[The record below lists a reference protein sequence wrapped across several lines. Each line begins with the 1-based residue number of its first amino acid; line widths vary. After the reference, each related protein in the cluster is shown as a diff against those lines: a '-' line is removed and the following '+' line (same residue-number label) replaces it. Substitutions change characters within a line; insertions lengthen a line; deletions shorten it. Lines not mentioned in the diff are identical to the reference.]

1 MTAIAGEVEARPARP
16 DGSLLLQ
23 KANDLFASTLDERAV
38 LDRLPG
44 LIVPALADWCRVE
57 LMDEKGS
64 YELVASTGTDIE
76 GGAVQDIPM
85 NVRGMLVGVI
95 HMGCVDRE
103 RHSGE
108 ERLELALEVARRA
121 AMAIDNARLYARA
134 ESANR
139 AKDVFLAT
147 LSHEMKTPLTAILG
161 WTRMLRS
168 DGPTSPFF
176 DEALEAVEQSAR
188 VQERLIEDLLDVSR
202 VVAGKL
208 QIDRKRT
215 ALHDVI
221 RSAVEIIAPV
231 ANQNDVHLRVHE
243 NADVVVFADE
253 VRLRQ
258 VIWNLLTNAVKFT
271 PAGGFVEIRT
281 ERDEKTARVR
291 VRDTGRGIRRDALP
305 HLFEQFHQVTV
316 ADRVKHHGL
325 GLGLS
330 IVKHLITAHGG
341 TVAAH
346 SDGEGKGAEFVV
358 SLPLFR
364 NSASVDY

>member
-1 MTAIAGEVEARPARP
+1 MTTTAAEVEARPTRV
-16 DGSLLLQ
+16 DGSRLLQ

-44 LIVPALADWCRVE
+44 LIVPLLADWCRVE
-57 LMDEKGS
+57 LVDEKGS
-64 YELVASTGTDIE
+64 LHSVVQAGTPNDE
-76 GGAVQDIPM
+76 DALQDIPM
-85 NVRGMLVGVI
+85 NVRGMLIGVI
-95 HMGCVDRE
+95 HMGSVDWDRRGRE
-103 RHSGE
+103 E
-108 ERLELALEVARRA
+108 TLELAHEVARRA
-121 AMAIDNARLYARA
+121 AMAIDNARLYTRA

-168 DGPTSPFF
+168 DGPASPFF

-202 VVAGKL
+202 VIAGKL

-215 ALHDVI
+215 LLHDVI
-221 RSAVEIIAPV
+221 RSAVEVITPT

-243 NADVVVFADE
+243 NADAVVFADE

-271 PAGGFVEIRT
+271 PAGGFVEVRT
-281 ERDEKTARVR
+281 ECDDETARVM

-341 TVAAH
+341 TVSVH

-358 SLPLFR
+358 SLPLYR
-364 NSASVDY
+364 EIPAIQ